1 MTEGGKVS
9 SEFGVPHAI
18 RACPVSRVYIRQL
31 VTSHH
36 ITLPSWQ
43 LPADQLW
50 MDFLL
55 SLAFPLYLPHD
66 LAFTCFLGSACHVL
80 PLAHSQVYWLCGGTH
95 SDLFCFADVWAQ
107 PQVQL
112 VTPSPRQAVGRKPV
126 LGLGE
131 KFVPES
137 KYWCHMRKIFLAARA
152 SQRSDT
158 LPGVVVIII
167 VTEGFQI
174 YLCEDVV
181 RMASVSRFL
190 ISRFLNNKDSLSPS
204 GLQ

>member
-1 MTEGGKVS
+1 MTEGGNGS
-9 SEFGVPHAI
+9 SEFGVPHTT
-18 RACPVSRVYIRQL
+18 RACPVSRVFIRQL
-31 VTSHH
+31 VTSHCH
-36 ITLPSWQ
+36 PDNFQQTNHGWISYFPWLFLFICPMTWSSPISWAQPVMFSPWLTLKSSDSVEGPTVTS
-43 LPADQLW
+43 
-50 MDFLL
+50 
-55 SLAFPLYLPHD
+55 
-66 LAFTCFLGSACHVL
+66 SA
-80 PLAHSQVYWLCGGTH
+80 
-95 SDLFCFADVWAQ
+95 FADVWAQ

-112 VTPSPRQAVGRKPV
+112 ITPSPMQTVGRKPV
-126 LGLGE
+126 LGLRE

-137 KYWCHMRKIFLAARA
+137 KYRCHMRKIFLAARA

-190 ISRFLNNKDSLSPS
+190 NNKDSLSPS